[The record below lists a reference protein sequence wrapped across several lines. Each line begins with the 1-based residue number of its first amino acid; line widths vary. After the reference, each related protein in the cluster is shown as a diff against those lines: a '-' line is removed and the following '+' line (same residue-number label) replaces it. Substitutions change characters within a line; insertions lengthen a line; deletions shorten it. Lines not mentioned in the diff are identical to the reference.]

1 MIHTYKLYI
10 LKRHLFADLP
20 EGRALIDTGAPFT
33 ASRTGEVTWG
43 GQTETVKRGGYMGF
57 TFDSL
62 SANIDAQV
70 DILIGL
76 DLLSKQSLEFDLIED
91 RLRLNVATPREDSF
105 GIETMMGM
113 PVVDIGLNGHRARA
127 VFDTGAQYGY
137 VMDEKFGDVGHET
150 ATFEDF
156 SPLLGNLRPEKA
168 WRLPFRLGGQSLEET
183 FGLAP
188 EVMQLTLGSF
198 GFDAIIGLS
207 WMDDRITW
215 LDLPGSRMK
224 IGPQN

>member
-33 ASRTGEVTWG
+33 ASRTGKVTWG
-43 GQTETVKRGGYMGF
+43 GNEETVKRGGYTGF

-62 SANIDAQV
+62 SANIGAQV

-91 RLRLNVATPREDSF
+91 ALRLGVPTPRDGSF
-105 GIETMMGM
+105 AIKTMMGM
-113 PVVDIGLNGHRARA
+113 PAVEIDLNGQTASA
-127 VFDTGAQYGY
+127 LFDTGAQYGY
-137 VMDEKFGDVGHET
+137 VMDEKFGDIVRET
-150 ATFEDF
+150 AIFTDF
-156 SPLLGNLRPEKA
+156 SPLFGELRPRQV
-168 WRLPFRLGGQSLEET
+168 WILPFRLGGQDLDET

-188 EVMQLTLGSF
+188 EVMQLALGSF

-207 WMDDRITW
+207 WMDERVTW
-215 LDLPGSRMK
+215 LDLPGRRMK
-224 IGPQN
+224 IGPRN